1 MAEEEITM
9 KLENIYKVND
19 NENTT
24 YQDVWGAAKA
34 GFWEKCIVLNGYIR
48 KQKKLKNQ
56 LSEPLKELK

>member
-34 GFWEKCIVLNGYIR
+34 GF
-48 KQKKLKNQ
+48 
-56 LSEPLKELK
+56 